1 MIRAKFVC
9 HEIVYTEQDGKRTSE
24 TVRMRAVYSDDP
36 NHENK
41 AWTQWT
47 PSGSFEMTINNPAAI
62 GKFEK
67 GKEYFLDFTSAS
79 A

>member
-9 HEIVYTEQDGKRTSE
+9 TEVVYTESNGKRTSE
-24 TVRMRAVYSDDP
+24 TVRMRPVYSDDP
-36 NHENK
+36 KSENK
-41 AWTQWT
+41 AWCDAT
-47 PSGSFEMTINNPAAI
+47 PSGTFEMMINNPAAI

-67 GKEYFLDFTSAS
+67 GKEYYLDFTPAG